1 MKYIKSYSSLIIES
15 IKSDLKEFCELN
27 LAYLLDEDFVI
38 SIRRRDN
45 LPRGMKDHKQGF
57 VICFGVRVEDGV
69 IDNTAGFTWNDITNH
84 FIPFLHRLSQSY
96 TIDKSIMVRLQQGY
110 PYGHETKM
118 IAPTSMMNHDLMLDV
133 FADKLIR
140 NISISV
146 EQE

>member
-1 MKYIKSYSSLIIES
+1 MKYIKKYSSLIVES
-15 IKSDLKEFCELN
+15 VRDDLQEFCELN

-38 SIRRRDN
+38 AIRRRDN

-57 VICFGVRVEDGV
+57 IISFGVRVEDGV
-69 IDNTAGFTWNDITNH
+69 IDNNAGFTWNDITNH
-84 FIPFLHRLSQSY
+84 FIPFLQRLSQSY

-118 IAPTSMMNHDLMLDV
+118 VAPTSMMNHDLMLDV

-146 EQE
+146 EEE

>member
-1 MKYIKSYSSLIIES
+1 MKYIKSYSSLIVES
-15 IKSDLKEFCELN
+15 VRDDLQEFCELN

-38 SIRRRDN
+38 AIRRRDN

-57 VICFGVRVEDGV
+57 IISFGVRVEDGV
-69 IDNTAGFTWNDITNH
+69 IDNNAGFTWNDITNH
-84 FIPFLHRLSQSY
+84 FIPFLQRLSQSY

-118 IAPTSMMNHDLMLDV
+118 VRPTSMMNHDLMLDA
-133 FADKLIR
+133 FTDKLIR

-146 EQE
+146 EEE